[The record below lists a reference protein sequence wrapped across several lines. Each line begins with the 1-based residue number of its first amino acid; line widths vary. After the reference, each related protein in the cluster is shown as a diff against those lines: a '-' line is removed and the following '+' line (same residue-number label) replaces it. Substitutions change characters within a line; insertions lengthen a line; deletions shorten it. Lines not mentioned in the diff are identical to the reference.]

1 MEIAGVD
8 RYGRPTTKRGDFL
21 RDNGFRVCIRH
32 NVTQRLDADPND
44 RGAGVGL
51 VARAVRQLPL
61 LRDLSDRESVLTLT
75 TEPDPLERHIG
86 LG

>member
-8 RYGRPTTKRGDFL
+8 RYGRPTTKRGDLL

-32 NVTQRLDADPND
+32 NVTQRLDAGPND
-44 RGAGVGL
+44 RGPQGGPVAG
-51 VARAVRQLPL
+51 AVRQLPL
-61 LRDLSDRESVLTLT
+61 LRNLSDRESVLALT
-75 TEPDPLERHIG
+75 TEPDPLERHVG